1 MRLLH
6 SSLYHTHQFV
16 IEGPPG
22 PSRPGASPRR
32 NRFAEARVLLGMRAK
47 LCRLKTQ
54 PCSTSN
60 ETTRSRRNSEGR
72 SYDRQTG
79 PAGHPVRVARGM
91 GDVARRTPWYLG
103 WAVGEVRKKRTQASR
118 VFPMRRPSTS
128 PSVTVGSTARRP
140 SSTRTTGCS
149 DSRRAGREANGR
161 RSTATKSSNSSIR
174 VR

>member
-16 IEGPPG
+16 IEGAPG
-22 PSRPGASPRR
+22 PSRPGASPRG
-32 NRFAEARVLLGMRAK
+32 NRFAEARVLLGMSAK

-60 ETTRSRRNSEGR
+60 ETTRSRRTSEGR
-72 SYDRQTG
+72 TYDRQTG

-103 WAVGEVRKKRTQASR
+103 WAVGEVRKKELRH
-118 VFPMRRPSTS
+118 
-128 PSVTVGSTARRP
+128 
-140 SSTRTTGCS
+140 
-149 DSRRAGREANGR
+149 REC
-161 RSTATKSSNSSIR
+161 
-174 VR
+174 

>member
-16 IEGPPG
+16 TEGPPG

-103 WAVGEVRKKRTQASR
+103 WAVGEVRKKELRHR
-118 VFPMRRPSTS
+118 EYFPCGGPRRRPLLRLD
-128 PSVTVGSTARRP
+128 RRP
-140 SSTRTTGCS
+140 GGQV
-149 DSRRAGREANGR
+149 RREPLAAAIHAAQAEKQMVEDQPRQ
-161 RSTATKSSNSSIR
+161 SQATHLSG
-174 VR
+174 